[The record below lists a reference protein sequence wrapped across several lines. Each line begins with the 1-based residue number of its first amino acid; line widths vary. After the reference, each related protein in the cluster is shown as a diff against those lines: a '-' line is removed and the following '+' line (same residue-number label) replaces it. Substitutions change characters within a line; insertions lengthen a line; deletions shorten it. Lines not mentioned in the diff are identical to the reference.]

1 MSDFGARFKNL
12 FSRVSGSPE
21 EETREDTTGVLLP
34 MDFEN
39 EGVTKVLLVTRGFA
53 GGVEA
58 YLYSLIERLG
68 KEGYRVHVAGPRGSI
83 VDDLKATKVIT
94 FPLDFDDTFAPVSDW
109 SAARKLAKIIRT
121 EEIQMVHAHGYKAG
135 FIAGLAAKRARTLLT
150 LVSLY
155 DYIVNEGHGRTKHLF
170 FDTTERYMPE
180 MADYLIAV
188 SDALRK
194 RVIEKGK
201 IEGSKVRT
209 VYAGVRTASLGVTTS
224 RRVLNVKNVLQIN
237 SSSPLIVTVGHL
249 TAQKG
254 VKYLLMAAPHV
265 LREFPNAQFL
275 IIGEGPQKHELEIQ
289 AEKLGVHKK
298 VMFTGW
304 RDDARDIVAAADIFV
319 LPSLIEGLPYSILEA
334 MSSGKPV
341 VATSTGGIPEAVVD
355 KETGF
360 LVPIKKSMAIAD
372 AVNFLI
378 HNKDVAVTM
387 GVAGKRRIEEQFDQK
402 KMVNAT
408 IDVYTKLFNEVEEYE
423 KEIVAEA
430 EAKPAAKNTD

>member
-1 MSDFGARFKNL
+1 MSDFGAKLKTL
-12 FSRVSGSPE
+12 FGKVSGSPE
-21 EETREDTTGVLLP
+21 EETREETTGVLLP

-68 KEGYRVHVAGPRGSI
+68 KEGYRVHVAGPRGSL
-83 VDDLKATKVIT
+83 VDDLKATKVVT
-94 FPLDFDDTFAPVSDW
+94 FPLDFDDTFSPVMDW
-109 SAARKLAKIIRT
+109 SAARKLAKIIKT
-121 EEIQMVHAHGYKAG
+121 EEIRMVHAHGYKAG
-135 FIAGLAAKRARTLLT
+135 FIAGLAARRAKTPLT
-150 LVSLY
+150 LVTLH
-155 DYIVNEGHGRTKHLF
+155 DYIVNEGHGRMKRLF
-170 FDTTERYMPE
+170 FDITERYMPGL
-180 MADYLIAV
+180 ADYLIAV

-201 IEGSKVRT
+201 IEGSKVKT
-209 VYAGVRTASLGVTTS
+209 IYAGVKTASLGVTTS

-237 SSSPLIVTVGHL
+237 ISAPLIVTVGHL

-289 AEKLGVHKK
+289 AEKLGIHKK
-298 VMFTGW
+298 VMLTGW

-319 LPSLIEGLPYSILEA
+319 LPSLVEGLPYSLLEA
-334 MSSGKPV
+334 MSAGKPV
-341 VATSTGGIPEAVVD
+341 VATSTGGIPEVVVD

-360 LVPIKKSMAIAD
+360 LVPIKKPMALAD

-387 GVAGKRRIEEQFDQK
+387 GVAGKRRIEEHFDQK
-402 KMVNAT
+402 KIINAT
-408 IDVYTKLFNEVEEYE
+408 IDVYSKLFHELEEYE
-423 KEIVAEA
+423 KEI
-430 EAKPAAKNTD
+430 AAKNNG